1 MNTMRKIAFAGDWSG
16 MSELE
21 AALRDGADGLSA
33 DLVDARAASPED
45 LIRRGACDLLLLH
58 MGGRSA
64 HAAVLLLR
72 ALFGYSVRPP
82 VFVLVDAGG
91 FNEWSRFAQAVDDFC
106 VLGAQSI
113 PEIALRVRRLALAPR
128 PVAPDLRNTTPALRL
143 GNVWLVESTRY
154 IIGADGG
161 IVRLSFAQAKLLTL
175 LCQAAG
181 EYVPADI
188 LAGKLGYEDW
198 SPSDRSIEVLVRRM
212 RKKMTPLSLHPVV
225 ENSGRTEYRLAA
237 IPQRCLLPAE
247 FVRRALQ
254 QAPTTGLSRLR
265 VEAAVLPSAQSMK
278 RMFAS
283 APWMAQ
289 AA

>member
-1 MNTMRKIAFAGDWSG
+1 MNTMKKIAFAGDWSG

-33 DLVDARAASPED
+33 EMVDARAALPED

-58 MGGRSA
+58 LGGRASQDSA
-64 HAAVLLLR
+64 RLLR
-72 ALFGYSVRPP
+72 ALFGYNVRPP
-82 VFVLVDAGG
+82 IFVLVDAAG
-91 FNEWSRFAQAVDDFC
+91 FEGWSRFAQAVDDFC
-106 VLGAQSI
+106 VFGAQSI

-128 PVAPDLRNTTPALRL
+128 PLAPDLRNTTPALRL
-143 GNVWLVESTRY
+143 GDVWLVESTRY
-154 IIGADGG
+154 LIGPGGG
-161 IVRLSFAQAKLLTL
+161 IVRLSFAQARLLSL
-175 LCQAAG
+175 LCKAAG
-181 EYVPADI
+181 DYVPAEI
-188 LAGKLGYEDW
+188 LAEKLGYEGW

-212 RKKMTPLSLHPVV
+212 RKKMAPLSLHPVV
-225 ENSGRTEYRLAA
+225 ENAGRTEYRLAA

-247 FVRRALQ
+247 FVRHALQ

>member
-1 MNTMRKIAFAGDWSG
+1 MNTMRKIAFAGGWSG
-16 MSELE
+16 MTELE
-21 AALRDGADGLSA
+21 AAMRDGADGLSA
-33 DLVDARAASPED
+33 ELVDARAASPEE
-45 LIRRGACDLLLLH
+45 LIRRGTCDLLLLYL
-58 MGGRSA
+58 GGRSA
-64 HAAVLLLR
+64 QETALLLR

-82 VFVLVDAGG
+82 IFVLVDAGG

-143 GNVWLVESTRY
+143 GNVWLVEATRY
-154 IIGADGG
+154 LIGTDGG
-161 IVRLSFAQAKLLTL
+161 IVRLSFAQARLLSL
-175 LCQAAG
+175 LCKAAG
-181 EYVPADI
+181 DYVPAEI
-188 LAGKLGYEDW
+188 LAEKLGYESW
-198 SPSDRSIEVLVRRM
+198 SPSDRSIEVLVRRL
-212 RKKMTPLSLHPVV
+212 RKKMTPLSMHPVV

-265 VEAAVLPSAQSMK
+265 VEAAVLPSAHSMK